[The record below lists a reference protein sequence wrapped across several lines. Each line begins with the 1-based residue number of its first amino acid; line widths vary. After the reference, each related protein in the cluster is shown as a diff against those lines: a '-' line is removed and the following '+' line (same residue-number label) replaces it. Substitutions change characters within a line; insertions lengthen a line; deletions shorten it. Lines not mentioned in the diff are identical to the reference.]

1 MSSQMKTKQLFSKD
15 LFSTS
20 ESLLIH
26 NDCSTFGS
34 YERELQSN
42 INFILIK
49 YPAHDK
55 KKIRNLLEEIDN
67 NKEIVLEIL
76 QFEEQRYNSIIDER
90 NIEKANPE
98 ITQEEENSILKHS
111 FLNLYRKLIKANQE
125 L

>member
-1 MSSQMKTKQLFSKD
+1 M
-15 LFSTS
+15 
-20 ESLLIH
+20 
-26 NDCSTFGS
+26 
-34 YERELQSN
+34 
-42 INFILIK
+42 
-49 YPAHDK
+49 
-55 KKIRNLLEEIDN
+55 LEEIDN

-111 FLNLYRKLIKANQE
+111 FLNLYRKLIKANKE